1 MWAGICLETGM
12 VHPTPRK
19 HWNKNYHPNPAP
31 FYWDCVFVG
40 FVILVKVLLNSAI
53 PFFFARQAW
62 WDSTGMVYNGAPA
75 RFVLGTETLRI
86 WRRFG
91 ITRRRFGSKA
101 VKTVVTTYL
110 QLAAAELKKN
120 YHNHYDHHNHD
131 EVPPRRSSTWML
143 PRSACESRSATTPTT
158 RRPTPLS

>member
-1 MWAGICLETGM
+1 MFDWFEFEWNAQCTISHIDSFLQIPRWFVFFDIGLMFSLAKLRICWIFLGFGCCSFFQGL
-12 VHPTPRK
+12 
-19 HWNKNYHPNPAP
+19 A
-31 FYWDCVFVG
+31 FVG
-40 FVILVKVLLNSAI
+40 SLA
-53 PFFFARQAW
+53 P
-62 WDSTGMVYNGAPA
+62 GVYNGAPA

-120 YHNHYDHHNHD
+120 GKFKLGGSLNMKLKKK
-131 EVPPRRSSTWML
+131 P
-143 PRSACESRSATTPTT
+143 ATKKLA
-158 RRPTPLS
+158 RG

>member
-1 MWAGICLETGM
+1 MFSLAKLRICWIFLGAA
-12 VHPTPRK
+12 VFFQGFAFGSL
-19 HWNKNYHPNPAP
+19 AP
-31 FYWDCVFVG
+31 G
-40 FVILVKVLLNSAI
+40 
-53 PFFFARQAW
+53 
-62 WDSTGMVYNGAPA
+62 VYNGAPA

-120 YHNHYDHHNHD
+120 GKFKLGGSLNMKL
-131 EVPPRRSSTWML
+131 EKKP
-143 PRSACESRSATTPTT
+143 ATKA
-158 RRPTPLS
+158 RKGVDL

>member
-1 MWAGICLETGM
+1 MNVFSLAKLRICWIFLGFGCCSFFQGLACFGSL
-12 VHPTPRK
+12 
-19 HWNKNYHPNPAP
+19 AP
-31 FYWDCVFVG
+31 G
-40 FVILVKVLLNSAI
+40 
-53 PFFFARQAW
+53 
-62 WDSTGMVYNGAPA
+62 VYNGAPA

-120 YHNHYDHHNHD
+120 GKFKLGGSLNMKLKKK
-131 EVPPRRSSTWML
+131 P
-143 PRSACESRSATTPTT
+143 ATKKLA
-158 RRPTPLS
+158 RG

>member
-1 MWAGICLETGM
+1 MFSLAKLRICWIFLGAA
-12 VHPTPRK
+12 VFFQGFAFGSL
-19 HWNKNYHPNPAP
+19 AP
-31 FYWDCVFVG
+31 G
-40 FVILVKVLLNSAI
+40 
-53 PFFFARQAW
+53 
-62 WDSTGMVYNGAPA
+62 VYNGAPA

-120 YHNHYDHHNHD
+120 GKFKLGGSLNMKLKKKPATKARKGANPFTK
-131 EVPPRRSSTWML
+131 EPCVFNAKPASKTVRVL
-143 PRSACESRSATTPTT
+143 PTKKFKEMVN
-158 RRPTPLS
+158 

>member
-1 MWAGICLETGM
+1 M
-12 VHPTPRK
+12 
-19 HWNKNYHPNPAP
+19 
-31 FYWDCVFVG
+31 
-40 FVILVKVLLNSAI
+40 
-53 PFFFARQAW
+53 
-62 WDSTGMVYNGAPA
+62 YNGAPA

-120 YHNHYDHHNHD
+120 GKFKLGGVLNMKLKKKPAKAARKGVNPFANEPCVFKAEPASKTVRIMLGGNYSYTKTEYSESYSLAINYDQEH
-131 EVPPRRSSTWML
+131 
-143 PRSACESRSATTPTT
+143 PRS
-158 RRPTPLS
+158 LFV

>member
-1 MWAGICLETGM
+1 MYSLAKLRICWIFFGGWVLQFFSR
-12 VHPTPRK
+12 PRIFFGS
-19 HWNKNYHPNPAP
+19 PAP
-31 FYWDCVFVG
+31 G
-40 FVILVKVLLNSAI
+40 
-53 PFFFARQAW
+53 
-62 WDSTGMVYNGAPA
+62 VYNGAPA

-120 YHNHYDHHNHD
+120 GKFKLGGSLNMKLKKK
-131 EVPPRRSSTWML
+131 P
-143 PRSACESRSATTPTT
+143 ATKKLA
-158 RRPTPLS
+158 RG